1 MSTTKSSVQI
11 DPYLSEDRSRN
22 EKVNYAYVWNS
33 PDYDIATVNGLTAVP
48 ASPLADDTAV
58 TGGITYLNP
67 EGERKTMPPD
77 DIIELCPT
85 TGQGAIERDRLAHER
100 RIKHIRRRL
109 QALPAFIRYRF
120 SRQLEELNAQD
131 PSRAVKWLFGTFERH
146 VLRRVDAVNAQY
158 LPQSTLPA
166 ILLPLRD
173 DFHLL
178 PWADKKRLKRLAY
191 KLANLMKSEFMR
203 EFDFQYEQ
211 TADLEFSS
219 LYAYGAIASK
229 ATMLNIAIPGW
240 QRYCDEELDAE
251 EALRAAGRLHS
262 EKWWLGKIRRIHDRW
277 REHLMIATGYV
288 SKHASPKCSEPC
300 LKEWAAQKK
309 ANFEYLRA
317 MELEDQD
324 TGERS
329 SLFDKVMSST
339 ANPKIARLELTT
351 RAAGFQEIAD
361 DMELVGMFYTLT
373 APSKYHAMHVAT
385 GKRNDKYRNT
395 DPRTTQKYLCKVWA
409 RTRAAWRRRGIRTFG
424 FRTAEPHHD
433 STPHWHLVLWF
444 RPEDVEE
451 ATEVFRM
458 HALKEDGNEPGADKH
473 RFKVEREDKSR
484 GRAIGYIVKY
494 ISKNIDGY
502 GMDGEVD
509 KETGNPIK
517 EEARRVRAWASRWG
531 IRQFQQIGGA
541 PVTTWRELR
550 RLGNRELVLHPE
562 IEPVRAAADGASWQ
576 DYVHLQGGAFVER
589 DQLKIRLH
597 YSTTENGNDYG
608 DTVSKIEGIYCPL
621 AGSDAIIYTRT
632 SQYKIVPKRKNPETK
647 GVDLDFPGGN
657 AAPWSSVNNCTGR
670 SRTDEKQPLK
680 VAVPAGT
687 TPSEPTMHAGIDHP
701 DSQETELPL
710 NIEDLR
716 RYSRQQRQEIT
727 SRMKNVGRESSDQ
740 AFERTARGLRTS
752 VGDETALTWGP
763 KVVAAKDMSLTP
775 EEADRRWREQ
785 LRIEAEKRADNY
797 AAAVAEYQK
806 KKASAALCQAQQKEA
821 SQMHGIPEEVI
832 DSIGTQLRSC
842 RIFVSDDVV
851 RSIAGGARVR
861 HGGGMLMA
869 EGGRLREVK
878 AWHAGEKDKPTSE
891 YVAVCDLVTRWKKAV
906 KRKNER

>member
-1 MSTTKSSVQI
+1 MSDSIPLTWEWNAKRQAVN
-11 DPYLSEDRSRN
+11 PSRV
-22 EKVNYAYVWNS
+22 EESAIEY
-33 PDYDIATVNGLTAVP
+33 
-48 ASPLADDTAV
+48 
-58 TGGITYLNP
+58 ITP
-67 EGERKTMPPD
+67 KGERKALAYGDLVDAVYRAPMRPREID
-77 DIIELCPT
+77 ARE
-85 TGQGAIERDRLAHER
+85 AFDRKGRANYL
-100 RIKHIRRRL
+100 RRRV
-109 QALPAFIRYRF
+109 QTLPAFIRKRF
-120 SRQLEELNAQD
+120 AQHLENLDRNKPKD
-131 PSRAVKWLFGTFERH
+131 VMRWLFGTFERH

-173 DFHLL
+173 GFHLL

-229 ATMLNIAIPGW
+229 ATTLNIAIPGW
-240 QRYCDEELDAE
+240 QRYCDEELDAD

-262 EKWWLGKIRRIHDRW
+262 EKWWLGKIRRIHDCW

-288 SKHASPKCSEPC
+288 SKVASPYCSDPC
-300 LKEWAAQKK
+300 FREWVAQKK
-309 ANFEYLRA
+309 ANFEYLQA

-329 SLFDKVMSST
+329 SLLDKVMGSVS
-339 ANPKIARLELTT
+339 NPKIARHELMV
-351 RAAGFQEIAD
+351 RMRGFEDLANE
-361 DMELVGMFYTLT
+361 MGLVGMFYTLT
-373 APSKYHAMHVAT
+373 APSRYHSTHVKS
-385 GKRNDKYRNT
+385 GRRNDKYR
-395 DPRTTQKYLCKVWA
+395 DVSPRQTQKYLCKVWA
-409 RTRAAWRRRGIRTFG
+409 RVRAKWGREGIRTFG
-424 FRTAEPHHD
+424 FRVAEPHHD
-433 STPHWHLVLWF
+433 STPHWHLLLF
-444 RPEDVEE
+444 LRPEEVDY
-451 ATEVFRM
+451 ATAIFRK
-458 HALKEDGNEPGADKH
+458 HAMKEDGNEKGASEH
-473 RFKVEREDKSR
+473 RFTVTPIDEQFGS
-484 GRAIGYIVKY
+484 ATGYIAKY

-509 KETGNPIK
+509 LESGQPVREMAK
-517 EEARRVRAWASRWG
+517 RVRAWASRWN

-550 RLGNRELVLHPE
+550 RLGSRELVLHPE
-562 IEPVRAAADGASWQ
+562 LEAARAAADAPDWPGYTNA
-576 DYVHLQGGAFVER
+576 QGGPFVAR
-589 DQLKIRLH
+589 DCLRVRLN
-597 YSTTENGNDYG
+597 YEYTENGNDYG
-608 DTVSKIEGIYCPL
+608 DTVAKITGVYCPYT
-621 AGSDAIIYTRT
+621 GSESVIFTRT
-632 SQYKIVPKRKNPETK
+632 TDYKIVPKRKPSPVEILTLE
-647 GVDLDFPGGN
+647 GRA
-657 AAPWSSVNNCTGR
+657 AAPRSSVNNCTGR
-670 SRTDEKQPLK
+670 SGTDEKQPLK

-701 DSQETELPL
+701 NSQETELPL

-727 SRMKNVGRESSDQ
+727 SRLKNVGRESSDQ

-763 KVVAAKDMSLTP
+763 KVVASKDMSLTP

-785 LRIEAEKRADNY
+785 LQIEAEKRADNY

-821 SQMHGIPEEVI
+821 SQKHGIPEEVI
-832 DSIGTQLRSC
+832 DSIGAQLRSC
-842 RIFVSDDVV
+842 RIFVNDDVV

-869 EGGRLREVK
+869 EGDRLREVK